1 MNGFRS
7 NLVVLVSVA
16 TLVLAGCNH
25 RSTAPATP
33 PVITGLDVA
42 QAQME
47 QIPSSV
53 DATGTVHA
61 AESAVLAAQVMG
73 RVTSIAVH
81 EGDSVRAGQT
91 LVALDSTQ
99 AHADVI
105 RSRAVVASS
114 EHEVQAAQSE
124 ASLASSTLKRYEL
137 LRERKSISPQEFDEV
152 ERRSQAAAAR
162 LDAARSQ
169 MQAAKASETGAGS
182 VEDYSRLRA
191 PFAGFVTARHVDPG
205 AMAMPGMPLLEL
217 EKSGTLQLYATVDES
232 LIQIL
237 KKGALV
243 PVTISA
249 ISAQPLSGHI
259 AEIVPAADP
268 ASHSFLV
275 KIDLAATAGLRSGMF
290 GAVSISNDSHPALLV
305 PQSALVTH
313 SSLNGVWVLDGNHIA
328 SLRYISLGTKHNDR
342 VEVLSGLSA
351 GEPVVLSPGDRELGG
366 SKIAVRQ

>member
-1 MNGFRS
+1 MQPA
-7 NLVVLVSVA
+7 LVVLVSVA

-25 RSTAPATP
+25 KSAAPTTP
-33 PVITGLDVA
+33 PVITGLDVT
-42 QAQME
+42 QVQME
-47 QIPSSV
+47 QISSSV

-73 RVTSIAVH
+73 RVISIAVH
-81 EGDSVRAGQT
+81 EGDSVRSGQT
-91 LVALDSTQ
+91 LVALDSAQ

-105 RSRAVVASS
+105 RTRATVASS
-114 EHEVQAAQSE
+114 EHEVQAAESE

-137 LRERKSISPQEFDEV
+137 LREHKSVSPQEFDEV

-169 MQAAKASETGAGS
+169 MLAAKASEAGAGT

-191 PFAGFVTARHVDPG
+191 PFSGFVTARHVDSG

-217 EKSGTLQLYATVDES
+217 EKSGTLQLNATVDES
-232 LIQIL
+232 LIQTL
-237 KKGALV
+237 KKSMLV
-243 PVTISA
+243 PVVISA

-259 AEIVPAADP
+259 ADIVPAADP
-268 ASHSFLV
+268 ASHSFLI
-275 KIDLAATAGLRSGMF
+275 KIDLPATAGLRSGMF
-290 GAVSISNDSHPALLV
+290 GTASISNGSLSALLV

-313 SSLNGVWVLDGNHIA
+313 SSLNGVWVLDGNHVV
-328 SLRYISLGTKHNDR
+328 SLRYITLGAKHGDK

-366 SKIAVRQ
+366 SKIAVRP